1 MLPGA
6 SSKDYSEA
14 YLKFQQHF
22 VRTQV
27 NGFGLSKSG
36 LTQIRPNMLY
46 HSQATFLAN
55 NYPFGLFVPASEG
68 KWTTVFAPMVCILQA
83 FSFTGV
89 FGGFAR
95 ATAFYGAMTLTC

>member
-55 NYPFGLFVPASEG
+55 NY
-68 KWTTVFAPMVCILQA
+68 
-83 FSFTGV
+83 GV